1 MIKQSTKIIKTKI
14 LWKLMDKVI
23 VKIGNKT
30 YNCQLAKTE
39 EEHKKG
45 LMDVEYLAPYEKS
58 Q

>member
-45 LMDVEYLAPYEKS
+45 LMDVEYLAPDEKS
-58 Q
+58 